1 MKLQNKT
8 TISILIIVI
17 AFILIISAEQ
27 IFLIL
32 PRFEKIN
39 LEKAT
44 DTVDEGLRVMG
55 DELDNIAMIV
65 SDYAIWDDTYNY
77 TLTRDENFIAN
88 NFTDATMD
96 NLNMALVGI
105 YGKDGFLFSYDRLAD
120 SSQAAAIKNEVL
132 ARFDPEQHERT
143 GFITVGDKTYMF
155 SCEVI
160 STTDESQHADFHI
173 IFLRD
178 YLETVNQKLAEIPG
192 AKLEIIEFQGMTEAQ
207 QLHIERVFQNYLG
220 QGANAATGRLVFGEP
235 INARELVVYSFLT
248 NLEGQ
253 RFAVIR
259 SKTSANII
267 AEGQNSLHQ
276 TGVILVLFGIT
287 IAALTALFVRRFIID
302 PLNHLK
308 IGLDTLIDPGA
319 IPASGYN
326 PGLQRRQDEIGEL
339 YQKFLYVSADIK
351 AANAENKRINNQLE
365 TMVLDRTKALK
376 AANAKLI
383 LYGESFEETS
393 EGLLVTDPQ
402 GHIIMCNKAFSALS
416 GCSRDELVGQK
427 PQLVNPVTDQ
437 SDFYEALW
445 DALKTRGSWEGELC
459 YLHKNHTIKPIWLS
473 FNAIRNEDKKITHYV
488 GACSDLTGQKEME
501 DQLEQMAFYDG
512 LTGLPNRSLFYIH
525 LRKVVSRIKQDGG
538 KMAVLF
544 IDLDGFKLVNDTF
557 GHSNGDQLLI
567 EVGKRI
573 GQHIRETD
581 LLSRWGGDEF
591 TVILDNIREKSD
603 VKKIVSD
610 LLYHIS
616 REIMIAGECI
626 SIGASVGIA
635 IFPDAGDSIEQ
646 IMINADKAMYV
657 SKSSGKNCYT
667 FAKSPEQQLEIPK
680 IVMINRLKRAII
692 SNAFHLSY
700 QPQIVVEAGR
710 CQIFGAEALIR
721 WTDEDG
727 HTYMPDDFIALA
739 EETGMI
745 NALGQWVINEACQAI
760 REFMALGIA
769 VPISINVSV
778 TQFKSDDLVGTVKQ
792 AVKENRIDPQ
802 LLYMEL
808 TENIFVED
816 EKKTLTAIKALKEL
830 GIKIVLDDFG
840 KGYSSLG
847 LISQMPFD
855 LIKVDKCFTQGI
867 GLEKEKKLAA
877 MIISIGEVLNL
888 QTIVEGVETREQV
901 DFHGQNGGRIY
912 QGYYFSKPLEKT
924 EFMDLCLGKW
934 SLENM
939 AGE

>member
-17 AFILIISAEQ
+17 AFILIISVEQ

-44 DTVDEGLRVMG
+44 NTVDEGLRVLG
-55 DELDNIAMIV
+55 DEFDNISMIA
-65 SDYAIWDDTYNY
+65 SDYAVWDDTYNY
-77 TLTRDENFIAN
+77 ITSRDEDFIQN
-88 NFTDATMD
+88 NFTDTTMD

-105 YGKDGFLFSYDRLAD
+105 YGKEGFLFSYDRLAD
-120 SSQAAAIKNEVL
+120 SVQAVAIKNEVV
-132 ARFDPEQHERT
+132 ARLDPDQHEGA
-143 GFITVGDKTYMF
+143 GFITIGDKTYMF
-155 SCEVI
+155 ATEQI
-160 STTDESQHADFHI
+160 STTDERQHVSYHI

-178 YLETVNQKLAEIPG
+178 YLQMANEKLAEIPG
-192 AKLEIIEFQGMTEAQ
+192 AQLEILEFQTMAEADQ
-207 QLHIERVFQNYLG
+207 QHIQTVYEDYLS
-220 QGANAATGRLVFGEP
+220 QGANAATGRLVFAEP
-235 INARELVVYSFLT
+235 INAQELVVYAFLT
-248 NLEGQ
+248 NLEDQ
-253 RFAVIR
+253 RFAVMR
-259 SKTSANII
+259 SKTSSNII

-287 IAALTALFVRRFIID
+287 IAALTAFFVRRFIID

-308 IGLDTLIDPGA
+308 IGLDTLTDPGVS
-319 IPASGYN
+319 PALAYT
-326 PGLQRRQDEIGEL
+326 PGLLGRQDEIGEL
-339 YQKFLYVSADIK
+339 YLKFLYVSAEIK
-351 AANAENKRINNQLE
+351 AANVENQRINNQLE
-365 TMVLDRTKALK
+365 TMVLERTKALK
-376 AANAKLI
+376 AANAELV
-383 LYGESFEETS
+383 LYGESFQETS

-402 GHIIMCNKAFSALS
+402 GQIIMCNKAFEALS
-416 GCSRDELVGQK
+416 GCNRAELVGQQ
-427 PQLVNPVTDQ
+427 PQIVNPVNDH

-445 DALKTRGSWEGELC
+445 QALKTRGCWEGELC
-459 YLHKNHTIKPIWLS
+459 YLHKNHTLKPIWLS
-473 FNAIRNEDKKITHYV
+473 LNAIRNDDKTITHYV
-488 GACSDLTGQKEME
+488 GAFSDLTAQKEME
-501 DQLEQMAFYDG
+501 DQLEKMAFYDS

-525 LRKVVSRIKQDGG
+525 LRKAVSRIKQSGG
-538 KMAVLF
+538 KIAVLF

-573 GQHIRETD
+573 SQHIRETD

-603 VKKIVSD
+603 VEKIVSD

-635 IFPDAGDSIEQ
+635 IFPDAGDSIEK
-646 IMINADKAMYV
+646 IMINADKAMYA
-657 SKSSGKNCYT
+657 SKSNGKNCYT
-667 FAKSPEQQLEIPK
+667 FAGSPEEELEIPK
-680 IVMINRLKRAII
+680 IVMINRLKRAIA

-700 QPQIVVEAGR
+700 QPQIAVEAGHCR
-710 CQIFGAEALIR
+710 IFGAEALIR
-721 WTDEDG
+721 WIDEDG
-727 HTYMPDDFIALA
+727 HTYMPDEFIALA

-745 NALGQWVINEACQAI
+745 NALGQWVIDEACQAI
-760 REFMALGIA
+760 REFTVLGIA

-778 TQFKSDDLVGTVKQ
+778 MQFKSYDLVGAVKQ
-792 AVKENRIDPQ
+792 AVAQNQIDPQ

-816 EKKTLTAIKALKEL
+816 ELQTLLAIKALKEL

-847 LISQMPFD
+847 LISQLPFD

-901 DFHGQNGGRIY
+901 DFHGHNGGKIY
-912 QGYYFSKPLEKT
+912 QGYYFSKPLAKK
-924 EFMDLCLGKW
+924 EFIDLCLGKW
-934 SLENM
+934 TLENM